1 MQLVDLTPRLIEG
14 AFGGAYGKYRID
26 GVEGMD
32 LPTFFSKTKD
42 SILNVLKR
50 ESARR
55 AIRSQTTTWIRFM
68 KGNEYV
74 DLALNSRMT
83 PVYFLNDMD
92 GIVRSM
98 IDHMSQQVENPALR
112 DSKIVFDM
120 ITHVDISIHRL
131 NLTRGS
137 SYLPLP
143 DLLAKK
149 NAIINPKNLDMKCF
163 KWSIIAVLKWEEIG
177 RDQQCI
183 SKLRKYDNFDWEGI
197 NFPVSTKDICKFELR
212 NRIGVNVL
220 ALHGKTPYICGKGGD
235 YDRVVN
241 LMIIEDEDKRQYVA
255 IKSLGRLLSKMNN
268 KQKTTQ
274 HFCSN
279 CLQGFSNIK
288 SRDDHYT
295 YCRSNE
301 SVRIEM
307 PTRNPIV
314 EYSNGQHQFKVPFI
328 MYADFES
335 ILEPIQ
341 GVSNNPNQSSTRGVN
356 VHKPSGWCLH
366 SKFAYGNIEN
376 PTTQYRGSDCVE
388 KFCEHI
394 ISEAKRLYTSFPERP
409 MIPLTKAQLKEHRN
423 ATKCHICFKTIWN

>member
-1 MQLVDLTPRLIEG
+1 MKQEATKITERIREQTDKLRTIEANPIQQLSQPLKMNKRIKKKLEDLNRKIRRAKGKTKRNLIAKRDALKLQSVDQTPRLIEG

-50 ESARR
+50 ESALR
-55 AIRSQTTTWIRFM
+55 AICSQTTTWKRFI
-68 KGNEYV
+68 KDDEYV
-74 DLALNSRMT
+74 DLAFNSRMT
-83 PVYFLNDMD
+83 PIYFLNDID
-92 GIVRSM
+92 SIVRST
-98 IDHMSQQVENPALR
+98 INHMEQQVENPALR
-112 DSKIVFDM
+112 DSKFVFNM
-120 ITHVDISIHRL
+120 IMHMDISIHSL

-143 DLLAKK
+143 DWLVKK

-163 KWSIIAVLKWEEIG
+163 KWPIIAALKWEEIG

-197 NFPVSTKDICKFELR
+197 NFPVLTKDISKFELR
-212 NRIGVNVL
+212 NRIGVNILVF
-220 ALHGKTPYICGKGGD
+220 HGKTPYICRKGGN
-235 YDRVVN
+235 YNRVVN
-241 LMIIEDEDKRQYVA
+241 LMIIENGGKRHYVA

-268 KQKTTQ
+268 KQKMTQ
-274 HFCSN
+274 NFCSN
-279 CLQGFSNIK
+279 CLQGFSDIK

-328 MYADFES
+328 MYTDFES
-335 ILEPIQ
+335 ILEPI
-341 GVSNNPNQSSTRGVN
+341 
-356 VHKPSGWCLH
+356 
-366 SKFAYGNIEN
+366 E
-376 PTTQYRGSDCVE
+376 
-388 KFCEHI
+388 
-394 ISEAKRLYTSFPERP
+394 
-409 MIPLTKAQLKEHRN
+409 PL
-423 ATKCHICFKTIWN
+423 